1 MNQTYLYLIKF
12 YKSVL
17 FIYLLLF
24 TGQKLK
30 TWWKCKILRDKC
42 HKSDLIS
49 LTCNLKNLKM
59 GKFCQLA
66 HYTLFF
72 CEYNSFSFFFAV
84 RVLWSRR
91 RLFCDYNI
99 VKAMEPPTT
108 TYTDFPWHYGRKH
121 QTTSKNCP
129 KNIHFFYQSSVQPN
143 RHPIGLHVY

>member
-72 CEYNSFSFFFAV
+72 CEYNSSSFFF
-84 RVLWSRR
+84 L
-91 RLFCDYNI
+91 LFVSSDLVGGSFATITSWKPWNHLPLHTQTFHGTRSLSCWKSSKIKDLQCAKIKSHDYFRI
-99 VKAMEPPTT
+99 
-108 TYTDFPWHYGRKH
+108 YL
-121 QTTSKNCP
+121 SK
-129 KNIHFFYQSSVQPN
+129 
-143 RHPIGLHVY
+143 